1 MTVKNISKQSVA
13 PTDVGR
19 LSEPQTSG
27 KVARAAESQVG
38 IAKAGA
44 TATDSP
50 AGVGVSVS
58 EGARNRVSEQKRAK
72 ELAMNAP
79 EVREDR
85 VNAIKSKINAGTY
98 QIDSEKIATGMMREA
113 VMEHLTSEEK
123 K

>member
-19 LSEPQTSG
+19 TNEAQTSA
-27 KVARAAESQVG
+27 KLARAAESQVG
-38 IAKAGA
+38 STKVGA
-44 TATDSP
+44 TAADSP
-50 AGVGVSVS
+50 SGVGVSVS

-98 QIDSEKIATGMMREA
+98 QIDSEKIANGMMREA